1 MPADAASI
9 AIVLAGAAIAG
20 FTTGFAGF
28 GTALVAAGF
37 WYHALPAAM
46 VPPLSVLAAVA
57 AHVVGMLT
65 LRKTFDWRRTAP
77 FLAGGVVGVPLGVAV
92 LAVASPDL
100 LRTSVGVLLVVYGLL
115 QLTGVARWRIGER
128 GGRAADAA
136 VGAGGGF
143 LGGFASLSGPLPL
156 IWLQLRGGPQAEQ
169 RATYQPFNLVMLSL
183 AAVGMA
189 ISGQIDRDVLVA
201 ASYCLPLT
209 LAGAWIGSRAYHGV
223 GEQAFR
229 RVVLALLFASGTVLI
244 AETLLG

>member
-1 MPADAASI
+1 MPADVASI
-9 AIVLAGAAIAG
+9 AIVLAGAVVAG

-115 QLTGVARWRIGER
+115 QLSGVARWRIGER
-128 GGRAADAA
+128 GGRPADGA
-136 VGAGGGF
+136 VGAAGGF
-143 LGGFASLSGPLPL
+143 LGGFAGLSGPLPL
-156 IWLQLRGGPQAEQ
+156 IWLQLRGGPLPQQ
-169 RATYQPFNLVMLSL
+169 RATYQPFNLVMLAL
-183 AAVGMA
+183 AGLGMG
-189 ISGQIDRDVLVA
+189 ISGQIDGDVLVV
-201 ASYCLPLT
+201 ASLCLPAT
-209 LAGAWIGSRAYHGV
+209 IAAAWIGTRAYLGI
-223 GEQAFR
+223 GEKTFR
-229 RVVLALLFASGTVLI
+229 RIVLALLMASGTLLV